1 MSKQQDISLDQLAP
15 SARAAVSELR
25 GGREIASRL
34 AGMGI
39 SVGCQIEMLQN
50 PARGPLLVRVRDT
63 RIALGRGEA
72 AKIIVRDPDRGQPD
86 ATEGPAEVRP

>member
-1 MSKQQDISLDQLAP
+1 MLKEQEAFLDHLSP
-15 SARAAVSELR
+15 GTRAVVSELR
-25 GGREIASRL
+25 GGREFASRL

-72 AKIIVRDPDRGQPD
+72 SKILVRESERGQPD
-86 ATEGPAEVRP
+86 AAE

>member
-1 MSKQQDISLDQLAP
+1 MPNEEDTLLVQLTP
-15 SARAAVSELR
+15 GVRAVVSELQ
-25 GGREIASRL
+25 GGRGFASRL

-72 AKIIVRDPDRGQPD
+72 SNIVVRASAGGRPD
-86 ATEGPAEVRP
+86 AAE

>member
-1 MSKQQDISLDQLAP
+1 MLKQQKAFLDQLAP
-15 SARAAVSELR
+15 GARAVVSELQ
-25 GGREIASRL
+25 GGRGFASRL

-50 PARGPLLVRVRDT
+50 PAHGSLLVRVRDT

-72 AKIIVRDPDRGQPD
+72 SKIVVRESEQGQSD
-86 ATEGPAEVRP
+86 AAE

>member
-1 MSKQQDISLDQLAP
+1 MLKEQQIFLDQLAAG
-15 SARAAVSELR
+15 SRAVVSELQ
-25 GGREIASRL
+25 GGRGFASRL

-50 PARGPLLVRVRDT
+50 PAHGPLLVRVRDT

-72 AKIIVRDPDRGQPD
+72 SKIVVRESEQGQSD
-86 ATEGPAEVRP
+86 AAE

>member
-1 MSKQQDISLDQLAP
+1 MLKEQQVFLDQLTAG
-15 SARAAVSELR
+15 ARAVVSELQ
-25 GGREIASRL
+25 GGMGFASRL

-50 PARGPLLVRVRDT
+50 PVHGPLLVRVRDT

-72 AKIIVRDPDRGQPD
+72 SKIVVRKSEQGQSD
-86 ATEGPAEVRP
+86 AAE

>member
-1 MSKQQDISLDQLAP
+1 MMSNTREVFLDQLAP
-15 SARAAVSELR
+15 AASAVVKELR
-25 GGREIASRL
+25 GGREFAGRL

-50 PARGPLLVRVRDT
+50 PDHGPLLVRVRDT

-72 AKIIVRDPDRGQPD
+72 LKILVRESGSTQPD
-86 ATEGPAEVRP
+86 AAE

>member
-1 MSKQQDISLDQLAP
+1 MMAKPQNFFLDQLAP
-15 SARAAVSELR
+15 RVRAVVSELQ
-25 GGREIASRL
+25 GGRGFASRL

-39 SVGCQIEMLQN
+39 SIGCQIEVLQN

-72 AKIIVRDPDRGQPD
+72 SNILVRHSEKGQPD
-86 ATEGPAEVRP
+86 ATE